1 MPSYV
6 KFLKDI
12 LVKRRRLNDFK
23 TVALKQVISDLFK
36 NGVLEKMTDPRSF
49 TVPCSIERMELGRA
63 LCDLGGVKF
72 LFPEDFVV
80 PDYKADQDIPII
92 KGNLLCGLM
101 VKKSSSTLLLR

>member
-63 LCDLGGVKF
+63 LCDLGVSINLMPLSIFKNLRIGEVQSTQMVLQF
-72 LFPEDFVV
+72 
-80 PDYKADQDIPII
+80 ADRSI
-92 KGNLLCGLM
+92 
-101 VKKSSSTLLLR
+101 V